1 MTLKSDTKT
10 EEELTCFKIDMMN
23 FRILTQTVESLKN
36 LYFNQLLVTKIY
48 IV

>member
-23 FRILTQTVESLKN
+23 FRNFDSNSRKSK
-36 LYFNQLLVTKIY
+36 KI
-48 IV
+48 VF